1 MALIKCEECG
11 KEISDRAVAC
21 PNCGCPIE
29 HKKQIVKKTS
39 HTNADGKRNMPAMV
53 CLFISHL
60 MGFAYSLY
68 SIIYWSTATSGTSGF
83 EKVGAGI
90 ATFLVVPHVIVAIIA
105 TIFNFAALFAYRRGL
120 TLTAA
125 ILYAVS
131 AVLFPLYCYFVM
143 IQSVLCFIAF
153 ALMKK
158 PIPQQN

>member
-21 PNCGCPIE
+21 PNCGCPVE

-83 EKVGAGI
+83 E
-90 ATFLVVPHVIVAIIA
+90 
-105 TIFNFAALFAYRRGL
+105 
-120 TLTAA
+120 
-125 ILYAVS
+125 
-131 AVLFPLYCYFVM
+131 
-143 IQSVLCFIAF
+143 
-153 ALMKK
+153 
-158 PIPQQN
+158 